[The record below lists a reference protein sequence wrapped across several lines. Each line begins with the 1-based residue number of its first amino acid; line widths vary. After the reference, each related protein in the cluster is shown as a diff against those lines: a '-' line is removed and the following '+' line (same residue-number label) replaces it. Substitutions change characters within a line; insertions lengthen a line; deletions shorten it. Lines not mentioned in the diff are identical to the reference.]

1 MLRDPFGAFVGRALG
16 PVKEEQAMRIRIVLA
31 DDHKITRQGLIN
43 MLKDQKDMEVVGE
56 AENGHGAVTLAKE
69 LSPRVVIMD
78 VSMPDLNGISATR
91 RIVAESSNSKVIG
104 LSMHSDKRFVKGM
117 FEAGASGYLLK
128 DCAFEEL
135 VQAIRSVADNRVYL
149 SPSIASIMVEEVLK
163 PPSEKETSKVSLL
176 TDREREIVQL
186 LAEGKSTKDIAY
198 RLNLSIKTI
207 ESHRRRIMERL
218 EIQSIAELTK
228 FAIKEGLTSLET

>member
-1 MLRDPFGAFVGRALG
+1 
-16 PVKEEQAMRIRIVLA
+16 VKEQAIRIRIVLA
-31 DDHKITRQGLIN
+31 DDHKITRQGLLN
-43 MLKDQKDMEVVGE
+43 MLKDQRDMEVVGE

-69 LSPRVVIMD
+69 LSPNVVIMD

-91 RIVAESSNSKVIG
+91 RIVSESSNSKVIG

-135 VQAIRSVADNRVYL
+135 VQAIQTVANNQVYL
-149 SPSIASIMVEEVLK
+149 SPSIASIMIEEVLK
-163 PPSEKETSKVSLL
+163 VPSDKETSKVSLL

-198 RLNLSIKTI
+198 RLNLSVKTI
-207 ESHRRRIMERL
+207 ETHRRRIMERL

-228 FAIKEGLTSLET
+228 FAIKEGLTSLD

>member
-1 MLRDPFGAFVGRALG
+1 
-16 PVKEEQAMRIRIVLA
+16 MRIRIVLA
-31 DDHKITRQGLIN
+31 DDHKITRQGLLN
-43 MLKDQKDMEVVGE
+43 MLKDQKDMEVIGE
-56 AENGHGAVTLAKE
+56 AENGHGAVKLAKE
-69 LSPRVVIMD
+69 LSPNVVIMD

-91 RIVAESSNSKVIG
+91 RIVSESSSSKVIG

-135 VQAIRSVADNRVYL
+135 VQAIQAVANNRVYL

-163 PPSEKETSKVSLL
+163 SPSEKENSKVALL

-186 LAEGKSTKDIAY
+186 LAEGKSTKDVAF

>member
-1 MLRDPFGAFVGRALG
+1 M
-16 PVKEEQAMRIRIVLA
+16 KEQAMRIRIVLA

-43 MLKDQKDMEVVGE
+43 MLKDQRDMEVVGE
-56 AENGHGAVTLAKE
+56 AENGHGAVKLAKE
-69 LSPRVVIMD
+69 LSPNVVIMD

-91 RIVAESSNSKVIG
+91 RIVAESSKSKVIG

-135 VQAIRSVADNRVYL
+135 VQAIQAVASNRVYL

-163 PPSEKETSKVSLL
+163 APSEKETSKVSLL

-207 ESHRRRIMERL
+207 ESHRRRIMDRL

-228 FAIKEGLTSLET
+228 FAIKEGLTSLD

>member
-1 MLRDPFGAFVGRALG
+1 
-16 PVKEEQAMRIRIVLA
+16 
-31 DDHKITRQGLIN
+31 
-43 MLKDQKDMEVVGE
+43 
-56 AENGHGAVTLAKE
+56 
-69 LSPRVVIMD
+69 
-78 VSMPDLNGISATR
+78 
-91 RIVAESSNSKVIG
+91 
-104 LSMHSDKRFVKGM
+104 M

-135 VQAIRSVADNRVYL
+135 VQAIQAVASNRVYL

-163 PPSEKETSKVSLL
+163 AASEKETSKASLL

-207 ESHRRRIMERL
+207 ESHRRRIMDRL

-228 FAIKEGLTSLET
+228 FAIKEGLTSLD

>member
-1 MLRDPFGAFVGRALG
+1 MKERAI
-16 PVKEEQAMRIRIVLA
+16 RIRIVLA
-31 DDHKITRQGLIN
+31 DDHKITRQGLLN
-43 MLKDQKDMEVVGE
+43 MLRDQRDMEVVGE
-56 AENGHGAVTLAKE
+56 AANGHGAVTLAKE
-69 LSPRVVIMD
+69 LSPNVVIMD

-91 RIVAESSNSKVIG
+91 RIVSESSNSKVIG

-135 VQAIRSVADNRVYL
+135 VQAIQTVANNQVYL
-149 SPSIASIMVEEVLK
+149 SPSIASIMIEEVLK
-163 PPSEKETSKVSLL
+163 VPSDKETSKLSLL

-198 RLNLSIKTI
+198 RLNLSVKTI

-228 FAIKEGLTSLET
+228 FAIKEGLTSLD

>member
-1 MLRDPFGAFVGRALG
+1 
-16 PVKEEQAMRIRIVLA
+16 MRIRIVLA

-43 MLKDQKDMEVVGE
+43 MLKDQRDMEVVGE
-56 AENGHGAVTLAKE
+56 AENGHGAVKLAKE
-69 LSPRVVIMD
+69 LSPNVVIMD

-91 RIVAESSNSKVIG
+91 RIVAESSKSKVIG

-135 VQAIRSVADNRVYL
+135 VQAIQAVASNRVYL

-163 PPSEKETSKVSLL
+163 AASEKETSKASLL

-228 FAIKEGLTSLET
+228 FAIKEGLTSL